1 MPRFEPFAALRYA
14 TTELDNL
21 IAPPYDVL
29 SDDDLDQLEAR
40 DAHNIVHVD
49 VPHERDGDGRYI
61 AAAERLET
69 WITEGMLVRDEQP
82 SFTLYRMR
90 FVDAAGRDRQIVGVL
105 GALEVVDE
113 GAGGVLPHERTTPKA
128 STDRLDLTRA
138 TNANLSP
145 IWGLSLA
152 GGLTELLAAPAEP
165 VGSVTVDGVEHSV
178 ERVTIPSG
186 WRRSACAS
194 HRTMC

>member
-1 MPRFEPFAALRYA
+1 M
-14 TTELDNL
+14 
-21 IAPPYDVL
+21 V
-29 SDDDLDQLEAR
+29 
-40 DAHNIVHVD
+40 
-49 VPHERDGDGRYI
+49 
-61 AAAERLET
+61 AAERLET
-69 WITEGMLVRDEQP
+69 WITEGVLVRDEQP

-165 VGSVTVDGVEHSV
+165 VGSVTVDEVEHSV
-178 ERVTIPSG
+178 ERVTGSRAG
-186 WRRSACAS
+186 GGDRRAAS